1 MTGRGGTGTDAE
13 GGDGDGDEHGGVEAE
28 KGSEGKGRTSFF
40 VHSLFLFFVFV
51 LGFCVSVMFSILFLM
66 LFSVLLSPSSPP
78 RPLSRGTGE
87 VQFCFR
93 FCFLLCFHFFIPKIL
108 DSRIPAC
115 SAQGKLTNIE
125 KKCGN
130 RRPPGTWQT
139 DRTPRLRRSAG
150 PGQDNWPT
158 IEKKLSPLAGI
169 TARQPPGKLGA
180 LRASGARRA
189 QSNVTDMEK
198 QFPLPA
204 GIAAGGLQAN

>member
-125 KKCGN
+125 KNAGIAGRRAPRKLTALRACGA
-130 RRPPGTWQT
+130 RRARGKTTARQ
-139 DRTPRLRRSAG
+139 L
-150 PGQDNWPT
+150 N
-158 IEKKLSPLAGI
+158 KKLSPQAGI